1 MMKMMMTNA
10 ANTLYEVQPEN
21 QGDLWGLL
29 NIFVWNIWPGAPV
42 NHEWASD
49 DNLGWGWWWNG
60 VQSFQH
66 DWLDYN
72 AAEGVLPN
80 NYK

>member
-29 NIFVWNIWPGAPV
+29 NIFV
-42 NHEWASD
+42 
-49 DNLGWGWWWNG
+49 
-60 VQSFQH
+60 
-66 DWLDYN
+66 
-72 AAEGVLPN
+72 
-80 NYK
+80 